1 MCIYIYTNEW
11 PNILQD
17 SPQISCFF
25 RISSSSLREFW
36 FKNFPPRPS
45 LWHQS
50 FSAPS
55 TPQLPI
61 QPLQGAGNPRFSVV
75 FRCSPSNGK
84 TVCFQGGTRSAS
96 MCGNTVLC
104 WTIWGCFGLEIV
116 LKSQLSHGKPF
127 SSGSSTFPRG
137 LWMRYMTLIRDTKQQ
152 YLVKTFWNS

>member
-1 MCIYIYTNEW
+1 MAKHFTRL
-11 PNILQD
+11 PTDILFLLD
-17 SPQISCFF
+17 FF
-25 RISSSSLREFW
+25 LFPAEIC

-75 FRCSPSNGK
+75 FRCSPLMAK
-84 TVCFQGGTRSAS
+84 RYAS
-96 MCGNTVLC
+96 LGDQIRFKMWVIPFLF
-104 WTIWGCFGLEIV
+104 WTIRGFFGLEIV

-127 SSGSSTFPRG
+127 SSGSNTFPRG
-137 LWMRYMTLIRDTKQQ
+137 L
-152 YLVKTFWNS
+152 